1 MCNASLARVDLV
13 TKELPQ
19 LHVTDTSL
27 YEGWM
32 FCFTTV
38 TFQKNMGWII
48 SEKAQLCKLKMI
60 FMAKITHS
68 KT

>member
-1 MCNASLARVDLV
+1 MCNASLAKVDLV
-13 TKELPQ
+13 TKVLPQ

-48 SEKAQLCKLKMI
+48 PETIYLCKLKMI
-60 FMAKITHS
+60 FMAKITEP
-68 KT
+68 KA